1 MLIGESALR
10 GPVGLRAEPVYY
22 ALAGTSLGDLIWIAA
37 ERSFSVLEPVIAISL
52 VISAVSSASHDLE
65 ESITVLFS
73 FLVPFLAVQLLLS
86 FWYLSSVTN
95 PSEFNFLSGYLLAT
109 SAVSS
114 VVFAA
119 SFLLFSLIFRFAFE
133 LLR

>member
-1 MLIGESALR
+1 M
-10 GPVGLRAEPVYY
+10 GLRDKPVYY

-37 ERSFSVLEPVIAISL
+37 ERGFSILEPVIAISL

-73 FLVPFLAVQLLLS
+73 FLVPFFAVQLLLS

-95 PSEFNFLSGYLLAT
+95 PLEFNFLSGYLLAT

-133 LLR
+133 LLG